1 MKKWMLT
8 AIAGLISA
16 SAMAQLAGLPYGDGA
31 APAGAGAV
39 GIGGS
44 ATFGDDFNLYGGRLS
59 LGLADAVDVFADVGV
74 IDPDVRGADNELAY
88 QAGLKLALPL
98 ELPVDVAL
106 RGAVGYTSFDA
117 REEGVKAD
125 VDLWTVNAGV
135 VVSKQI
141 DALTL
146 YGFAGANYART
157 KVKVSGFG
165 SETDDETELALAVGA
180 KLELTDNLAVFGEY
194 AHIDDSFISVG
205 LTLGF

>member
-1 MKKWMLT
+1 MKKWMLV
-8 AIAGLISA
+8 AIAGLVSA

-31 APAGAGAV
+31 EPAGAGAV

-59 LGLADAVDVFADVGV
+59 LGLADAVDVFADVGIV
-74 IDPDVRGADNELAY
+74 DPDISGADNELAY

-98 ELPVDVAL
+98 DLPVDVAL

-125 VDLWTVNAGV
+125 VDVLTVNAGV
-135 VVSKQI
+135 VVSKKVE
-141 DALTL
+141 ALTL
-146 YGFAGANYART
+146 YGFAGANYNRT
-157 KVKVSGFG
+157 KIKVSGIG
-165 SETDDETELALAVGA
+165 SETDDETELALAAGA
-180 KLELTDNLAVFGEY
+180 KFQLADNLAVFGEY